1 MCCCTRGM
9 GHSGTAQGFSWG
21 EQSRTRDPGVRSEP
35 GEEYLRLRLRA
46 RACVPPAAHLA
57 DASLGWMP
65 SLGLGVTSFPRL
77 LHPQFLPVLIP
88 SDLHLLLHHQHRSL
102 ENSVSSPKQDLP
114 GGDLL
119 SDITLPPS
127 LSSPVSIGGPSVAEQ
142 L

>member
-1 MCCCTRGM
+1 M

-35 GEEYLRLRLRA
+35 GEENLKLALRA

-65 SLGLGVTSFPRL
+65 SLELGVTSFPRL
-77 LHPQFLPVLIP
+77 LHPQCIPVLIP
-88 SDLHLLLHHQHRSL
+88 SDRHLLLHHQHRAL
-102 ENSVSSPKQDLP
+102 ENNVSAPKQDLP

-119 SDITLPPS
+119 SATTLQPS
-127 LSSPVSIGGPSVAEQ
+127 L
-142 L
+142 